1 MHANVSDKRL
11 KMRFRVSNTRLR
23 RSVRDRIV
31 NLENWWYKKKN
42 VHSIYIP
49 VLLHSLRLLNYR
61 VPVENRIFTSMIW
74 NHFQVNWNKNRIK
87 VLFFYVFLIL
97 SNYLELYRAENKIL
111 DARIKE
117 KLKGGEFYPFSII
130 RSTEWITSDFSTGRH
145 ASLSRTRITKNTQ
158 RQSPEENVHANRSE
172 WVVPVSIGFY
182 PKRFNPWKEARGQ
195 RYPGSTGWIAA
206 TRQPADAHKRIQIG
220 HVSFRPTS
228 FRI

>member
-1 MHANVSDKRL
+1 MFFWFFFNV
-11 KMRFRVSNTRLR
+11 
-23 RSVRDRIV
+23 I
-31 NLENWWYKKKN
+31 
-42 VHSIYIP
+42 
-49 VLLHSLRLLNYR
+49 
-61 VPVENRIFTSMIW
+61 IW
-74 NHFQVNWNKNRIK
+74 NCIVRNK
-87 VLFFYVFLIL
+87 
-97 SNYLELYRAENKIL
+97 ENKIL